1 MAKVLWAD
9 NRSESSLLF
18 CSFLPRCA
26 YYIPLLCFP
35 SFHKCIPKRLWYK
48 PSPHLL
54 CAMKVVWN
62 VGYDSGQRAESS
74 MAVLS
79 SFTRASQKEMLCLE
93 VEKREGEA
101 RQQTEGHQL
110 RPPQPHSVSQLCP
123 SDDSESI
130 QALHKAEHQDTLHL
144 FPLLVCRT
152 LPSGPAQP
160 CEKGKFRSGLRFLP
174 STKTQVK
181 EATGNKPSG
190 EKINK
195 NTLSTNTANP

>member
-101 RQQTEGHQL
+101 RQQTEGISSDL
-110 RPPQPHSVSQLCP
+110 HSP
-123 SDDSESI
+123 
-130 QALHKAEHQDTLHL
+130 TLYL
-144 FPLLVCRT
+144 NSAPVMTQRAFK
-152 LPSGPAQP
+152 P
-160 CEKGKFRSGLRFLP
+160 CTKL
-174 STKTQVK
+174 STKTLCIYSHCLFVEPFLQDPHSHVRKENFALGWDSFHPPKRRSRRQQETNPQVK
-181 EATGNKPSG
+181 K
-190 EKINK
+190 
-195 NTLSTNTANP
+195 